1 MSRNFDLMQ
10 SMEMGHAF
18 QSPAAAVEA
27 LFPISGDSGK
37 GSHHRPL
44 GNDAAL
50 SLVQRIFLRQAQ
62 PPPRMV
68 VFAGIDHG
76 NGCSGIAASVAE
88 TLAGNARGAVCLVEA
103 NFRSPS
109 LPALLSTT
117 NHHGFADAL
126 LQEKPIRLF
135 VEPVCDDRLWLL
147 SSGPVTADSP
157 HLLTSDRVRERFAE
171 LRAEFDFVIVDA
183 PPLTLYS
190 DAIAMGKISDGIV
203 LVVEA
208 GSTHREAALA
218 VAESLR
224 SSNIPILG
232 AVLNKRTF
240 PIPEKIYKKL

>member
-1 MSRNFDLMQ
+1 
-10 SMEMGHAF
+10 
-18 QSPAAAVEA
+18 
-27 LFPISGDSGK
+27 
-37 GSHHRPL
+37 
-44 GNDAAL
+44 
-50 SLVQRIFLRQAQ
+50 
-62 PPPRMV
+62 MV

-76 NGCSGIAASVAE
+76 NGCSGVAASVAE
-88 TLAGNARGAVCLVEA
+88 TLAENARGAVCLVEA

-109 LPALLSTT
+109 LPALFGTT

-126 LQEKPIRLF
+126 LQEKPIRF
-135 VEPVCDDRLWLL
+135 FFKPVCDDRLWLL
-147 SSGPVTADSP
+147 SSGPVTAHSP
-157 HLLTSDRVRERFAE
+157 HLLTSDRVKERFAE

-218 VAESLR
+218 AAENLR

-232 AVLNKRTF
+232 AVLNKRSF
-240 PIPEKIYKKL
+240 PIPQRIYRKL